1 MWLPVVT
8 ILFYVYKYFVKYLH
22 EQDRLNRMHGRVKA
36 YHPRLILNDE
46 NEYLRIRVLFNE
58 CEYGVLCK
66 NEKTCFFFSA
76 FIHTDVS
83 VKFPY
88 IYLKAIIFIVKFMDM
103 FVKCNMFIAHYST
116 SNQFS
121 ICYNFLQL
129 LFPIGYFEDQLVQ
142 SAFIY

>member
-8 ILFYVYKYFVKYLH
+8 ILFYVYKYIVKYLH
-22 EQDRLNRMHGRVKA
+22 EQYFKSYAWASKGLPPEADTKWR
-36 YHPRLILNDE
+36 E
-46 NEYLRIRVLFNE
+46 RVLENPGTFQRVWVRSTLQKREN
-58 CEYGVLCK
+58 L
-66 NEKTCFFFSA
+66 FFFSA